1 MFVRGQARVQLPILI
16 TFYKE
21 DGQAWAKYELG
32 ECCYYGKGVSADMTE
47 AARLYCLAADHM
59 RKLEF

>member
-21 DGQAWAKYELG
+21 AGQAWAK
-32 ECCYYGKGVSADMTE
+32 YYGKGVSADMTE
-47 AARLYCLAADHM
+47 AARQYCLAADHM